1 MAGRRNGETE
11 LERDCID
18 AEDGESLP
26 KALDGGEFAVEI
38 RLGIVLYRR
47 RLAVAVNRD

>member
-1 MAGRRNGETE
+1 MAGRRNGERE

-26 KALDGGEFAVEI
+26 KALDGGEFAVDPT
-38 RLGIVLYRR
+38 GS
-47 RLAVAVNRD
+47 